1 MAQQII
7 DLDTVQPNGK
17 RGDPARIAF
26 DKANHN
32 DGELYEAVDV
42 LRQSIAD
49 AIRRSL
55 DPGAISSNGL
65 LLSFSGATLTLSPGV
80 AYIPSLSQ
88 LLAVNAA
95 LSKTLSGMT
104 PNTWYHVYLFAKA
117 DGAPDFE
124 VVTVVPAIYFGTART
139 KTGDNSRRYIGSV
152 RVGAS
157 GVLKF
162 EHHASQI
169 AYLEDTSAA
178 PFLVLAAGSSTS
190 TATVS
195 ASQVAPMTAHAVSL
209 VALNAVSN
217 GAYVRLSNS
226 KGPVAQGGYMS
237 LVAPSSVT
245 AAAMPV
251 DGSQAY
257 TYAYDATPSGS
268 TYHRINGYY
277 FER

>member
-1 MAQQII
+1 MAQQVI
-7 DLDTVQPNGK
+7 DTTTDHGTYK
-17 RGDPARIAF
+17 GDPAKVAF
-26 DKANHN
+26 EKTNHN
-32 DGELYEAVDV
+32 DQELYAEVEEIKQA
-42 LRQSIAD
+42 AAG
-49 AIRRSL
+49 AIRKSL
-55 DPGAISSNGL
+55 DQGAISSNGL
-65 LLSFSGATLTLSPGV
+65 LLSFLGATLTLSPGV
-80 AYIPSLSQ
+80 AFIPSLNQ
-88 LLAVNAA
+88 LLAVTVA
-95 LSKTLSGMT
+95 LSKSLSGMT
-104 PNTWYHVYLFAKA
+104 ANTWYHIYLFAKA
-117 DGAPDFE
+117 DGSPDFE
-124 VVTVVPAIYFGTART
+124 VVTVAPAVYFGTARI
-139 KTGDNSRRYIGSV
+139 KTGDNSRRYIGSI

-162 EHHASQI
+162 EHHGSQI
-169 AYLEDTSAA
+169 IYLEDTSAA

-195 ASQVAPMTAHAVSL
+195 AGQVAPVTAHAVSL

-226 KGPVAQGGYMS
+226 KGPAAQGGYMS

-245 AAAMPV
+245 ATAMPV